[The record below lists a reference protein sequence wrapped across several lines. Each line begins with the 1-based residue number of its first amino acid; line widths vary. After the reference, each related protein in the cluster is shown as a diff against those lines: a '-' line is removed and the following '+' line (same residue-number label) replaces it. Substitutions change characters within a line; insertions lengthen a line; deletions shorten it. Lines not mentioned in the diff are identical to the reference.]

1 MSLADSF
8 GQSARGLVRPGERPA
23 RRATEPATTTASPAA
38 PVDAEAETERPGGE
52 QPGVTTVEEPATES
66 ADEPAG
72 GVAQHSD
79 VQDVADPSSETG
91 PGSTATSQSIV
102 YVAPAVREALDAL
115 RKRDRRTNAELVFDA
130 LDRTQHQLVE
140 LMGRQ
145 NRHQR
150 PASSL
155 FGSRPGRTRP
165 RSISPE
171 ERTVPF
177 TFRAT
182 AAELTVIDRLVETSG
197 AASRSALVAVAL
209 EAVYT
214 RGQRR
219 RR

>member
-23 RRATEPATTTASPAA
+23 RRATEPATSTASPAA

-52 QPGVTTVEEPATES
+52 QPGVTTVEEPATER
-66 ADEPAG
+66 AAAPAG

-91 PGSTATSQSIV
+91 SGSTATSQSIV

-140 LMGRQ
+140 LIGRQ

-150 PASSL
+150 PATSL

-182 AAELTVIDRLVETSG
+182 AAELTVIARLVETSG

-214 RGQRR
+214 RGHRR